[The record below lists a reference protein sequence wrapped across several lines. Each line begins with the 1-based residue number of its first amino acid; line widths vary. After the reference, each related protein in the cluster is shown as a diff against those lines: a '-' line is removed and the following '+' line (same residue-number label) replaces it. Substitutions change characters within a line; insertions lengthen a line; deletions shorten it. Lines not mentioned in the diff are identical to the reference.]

1 MVSQRTSTGELNPGP
16 RHIPATGLPLDYFL
30 EIFGVGRL
38 FPLTT
43 PRGLTEHHQ
52 SGLPA
57 RCCRAR
63 KGRPQHIPATTLT
76 TEPAGCL
83 DQFE

>member
-1 MVSQRTSTGELNPGP
+1 MVSQRASTGELNPGP

-30 EIFGVGRL
+30 EMFGVGRL

-43 PRGLTEHHQ
+43 PRGLDEHHQ

-63 KGRPQHIPATTLT
+63 KGRPRRIFAHVLAH
-76 TEPAGCL
+76 
-83 DQFE
+83 